1 MGSGKRNTAAKL
13 CLWTGLGLFA
23 TLSLE
28 PLVRMPFS
36 LFSYHPI
43 LMVGT
48 MLAITEGI
56 ALLQAPI
63 LPASAHRQRKTWH
76 GYLQTLGL
84 FAIEAGFTAIY
95 VTKTRNDKPHFST
108 IHGQL
113 GVMCVM
119 WFTAQA
125 IFGTI
130 LAYFP
135 RAVTNLTQ
143 KKQYWNW
150 HRQGGYVLLGLMWIT
165 SQTGVRS
172 ASIMALQRDPIL
184 INFHWLA
191 LGLVCLGLSLP
202 HT

>member
-1 MGSGKRNTAAKL
+1 
-13 CLWTGLGLFA
+13 
-23 TLSLE
+23 
-28 PLVRMPFS
+28 MPAS
-36 LFSYHPI
+36 LFLYHPI

-48 MLAITEGI
+48 MIFITEGI
-56 ALLQAPI
+56 ALLQAPT
-63 LPASAHRQRKTWH
+63 LPASAHKQRKTWH
-76 GYLQTLGL
+76 GYFQAIGL
-84 FAIEAGFTAIY
+84 IVIEAGFTAIY
-95 VTKTRNDKPHFST
+95 VTKDRNNKPHFST

-125 IFGTI
+125 IFGSI

-135 RAVTNLTQ
+135 RLVGNISQ

-172 ASIMALQRDPIL
+172 TSMLALQRDPIL

-191 LGLVCLGLSLP
+191 LGLVSLGLLLP
-202 HT
+202 STL